1 MIIGTRGSQL
11 ALVQTRKVA
20 ALLKEKGI
28 ETEEQIIKTDGDRFT
43 DRPLY
48 QVSTGVGAFVRE
60 LDDAMIADGI
70 EIAVH
75 SMKDLPTIRPPE
87 LITAAVLPRD
97 SPYDVLLTKK
107 GLTIDEL
114 PKNAIIGTSSMRRRA
129 QLLRYR
135 SDLVIEELRGNIDT
149 RLKKLEDGQYD
160 GIILAEA
167 GLERMGWTDRVRTRL
182 DLDSFIPS
190 PNQGT
195 VAVAAL
201 AGTPAVEAVSL
212 LNDEKSQI
220 ETRIERI
227 VVTDLEGG
235 CTTPIGAYAKFEQNG
250 KKIHVRAEVLS
261 CDGTKSIKI
270 DEKISAE
277 NWEAEAEKLGKY
289 LADSGGKLL
298 AEEAICE
305 IQELKNKNETS
316 N

>member
-1 MIIGTRGSQL
+1 M

-28 ETEEQIIKTDGDRFT
+28 DTEEQIIKTDGDRFT

-60 LDDAMIADGI
+60 LDDAMVADGI

-75 SMKDLPTIRPPE
+75 SMKDLPTVRPTE
-87 LITAAVLPRD
+87 LVTAAVLPRD
-97 SPYDVLLTKK
+97 SPYDVLLTKD

-135 SDLVIEELRGNIDT
+135 GDLEIAELRGNIDT
-149 RLKKLEDGQYD
+149 RLRKLDEGQYD

-167 GLERMGWTDRVRTRL
+167 GLERMGWTDMVRTRL
-182 DLDSFIPS
+182 DIDMFCPS

-195 VAVAAL
+195 IAVVAL
-201 AGTPAVEAVSL
+201 AGTPAVDAVSL

-220 ETRIERI
+220 ETGIERI
-227 VVTDLEGG
+227 VIRDLEGG
-235 CTTPIGAYAKFEQNG
+235 CTTPIGAYAKFDSNG
-250 KKIHVRAEVLS
+250 RKIRVRTEVLS
-261 CDGTKSIKI
+261 CDGMKSIKV
-270 DEKISAE
+270 DEKISAD
-277 NWEAEAEKLGKY
+277 NWVAEAEALGRY
-289 LADSGGKLL
+289 LADSGGKML
-298 AEEAICE
+298 AEEAICY
-305 IQELKNKNETS
+305 IQQLKDQKGKN
-316 N
+316 

>member
-1 MIIGTRGSQL
+1 M
-11 ALVQTRKVA
+11 
-20 ALLKEKGI
+20 
-28 ETEEQIIKTDGDRFT
+28 
-43 DRPLY
+43 
-48 QVSTGVGAFVRE
+48 
-60 LDDAMIADGI
+60 
-70 EIAVH
+70 
-75 SMKDLPTIRPPE
+75 
-87 LITAAVLPRD
+87 ITAAVLPRD

-250 KKIHVRAEVLS
+250 KKIRVRAEVLS

-298 AEEAICE
+298 AEEAICV
-305 IQELKNKNETS
+305 IQELKNKNETT

>member
-97 SPYDVLLTKK
+97 SPYDVLLTKN

-250 KKIHVRAEVLS
+250 KKIRVRAEVLS

>member
-1 MIIGTRGSQL
+1 MIIGTRGSRL

-20 ALLKEKGI
+20 ALLKEKGF

-75 SMKDLPTIRPPE
+75 SMKDLPTVRPPE
-87 LITAAVLPRD
+87 LITAAVLSRD
-97 SPYDVLLTKK
+97 SPYDVLLTKD

-114 PKNAIIGTSSMRRRA
+114 PKNAVIGTSSMRRRA
-129 QLLRYR
+129 QLMRYR
-135 SDLVIEELRGNIDT
+135 SDLEIAELRGNIDT
-149 RLKKLEDGQYD
+149 RLRKLDEGQYD

-167 GLERMGWTDRVRTRL
+167 GLERMGWDDMVRTRL
-182 DLDSFIPS
+182 PIDDFIPS

-201 AGTPAVEAVSL
+201 AGTPAVDAVAL

-235 CTTPIGAYAKFEQNG
+235 CTTPIGAYAKFESGG
-250 KKIHVRAEVLS
+250 KKIRVRAEVLS
-261 CDGTKSIKI
+261 CDGTKSIRV
-270 DEKISAE
+270 DEKISAD
-277 NWEAEAEKLGKY
+277 NWEEEAEKLGKF
-289 LADSGGKLL
+289 LADSGGKML
-298 AEEAICE
+298 AEDAICY
-305 IQELKNKNETS
+305 IQELKNQKEQAE
-316 N
+316 

>member
-1 MIIGTRGSQL
+1 MIIGTRGSRL

-20 ALLKEKGI
+20 ALLKEKGF

-60 LDDAMIADGI
+60 LDDAMIEEGI

-75 SMKDLPTIRPPE
+75 SMKDLPTVRPPE

-97 SPYDVLLTKK
+97 SPYDVLLTKD

-135 SDLVIEELRGNIDT
+135 PDLVIEELRGNIDT

-182 DLDSFIPS
+182 DIEYFIPS

-195 VAVAAL
+195 VAIAAL
-201 AGTPAVEAVSL
+201 AGTPAVEATAL

-220 ETRIERI
+220 ETRVERI

-235 CTTPIGAYAKFEQNG
+235 CTTPIGAYAKFESNG
-250 KKIHVRAEVLS
+250 KKIRVRAEVLS
-261 CDGTKSIKI
+261 CDGTKSIRV

-277 NWEAEAEKLGKY
+277 NWEAEAEELGRQ
-289 LADSGGKLL
+289 LANSGGKLL
-298 AEEAICE
+298 AEEALCVIRD
-305 IQELKNKNETS
+305 LKNQNEKKE
-316 N
+316 

>member
-1 MIIGTRGSQL
+1 MIIGTRGSRL

-28 ETEEQIIKTDGDRFT
+28 DTEERIIKTDGDRFT

-60 LDDAMIADGI
+60 LDDAMVADGI

-75 SMKDLPTIRPPE
+75 SMKDLPTARPPE

-97 SPYDVLLTKK
+97 SPYDVLLTKE

-114 PKNAIIGTSSMRRRA
+114 PKNAVIGTSSMRRRA

-135 SDLVIEELRGNIDT
+135 GDLVVEELRGNIDT
-149 RLKKLEDGQYD
+149 RLLKLENGQYD

-167 GLERMGWTDRVRTRL
+167 GLERMGWTDRVRRRL
-182 DLDSFIPS
+182 DIDMFCPS

-195 VAVAAL
+195 VAVVAL
-201 AGTPAVEAVSL
+201 AGTPAVKAVSL

-220 ETRIERI
+220 ETKIERL
-227 VVTDLEGG
+227 VVRDLEGG
-235 CTTPIGAYAKFEQNG
+235 CTTPIGAYAKFEPDG
-250 KKIHVRAEVLS
+250 KKIRVRAEVLS
-261 CDGTKSIKI
+261 CDGTKSIKV
-270 DEKISAE
+270 DEKISAG
-277 NWEAEAEKLGKY
+277 NWEKEAEMLGKY
-289 LADSGGKLL
+289 LADSGGKML
-298 AEEAICE
+298 AEEAVCH
-305 IQELKNKNETS
+305 IQKLKDEKGKD
-316 N
+316 

>member
-1 MIIGTRGSQL
+1 MIIGTRGSRL

-28 ETEEQIIKTDGDRFT
+28 VTDEQIIKTDGDRFT

-60 LDDAMIADGI
+60 LDDAMIAEGI

-75 SMKDLPTIRPPE
+75 SMKDLPTARPPE

-97 SPYDVLLTKK
+97 SPYDVLMTKD

-114 PKNAIIGTSSMRRRA
+114 PKNAVIGTSSMRRRA

-149 RLKKLEDGQYD
+149 RLKKLEEGQYD

-182 DLDSFIPS
+182 DLDFFTPS

-195 VAVAAL
+195 VAVVAL
-201 AGTPAVEAVSL
+201 AGTPAVEAVAL
-212 LNDEKSQI
+212 LNNEISQI
-220 ETRIERI
+220 ETRIERL

-235 CTTPIGAYAKFEQNG
+235 CTTPIGAYAKFESGG
-250 KKIHVRAEVLS
+250 KKIRVRAEVLS
-261 CDGTKSIKI
+261 CDGTKSIKV

-277 NWEAEAEKLGKY
+277 NWEEEAQKLGRK
-289 LADSGGKLL
+289 LADMGGKML
-298 AEEAICE
+298 AEEAICF
-305 IQELKNKNETS
+305 IRDLKNQKEQQS
-316 N
+316 

>member
-1 MIIGTRGSQL
+1 MIIGTRGSRL

-75 SMKDLPTIRPPE
+75 SMKDLPTIRPAE

-97 SPYDVLLTKK
+97 SPYDVLLTKD

-114 PKNAIIGTSSMRRRA
+114 PKNAIVGTSSMRRRA

-182 DLDSFIPS
+182 DIDSFIPS

-220 ETRIERI
+220 ETKIERI
-227 VVTDLEGG
+227 VVKDLEGG

-250 KKIHVRAEVLS
+250 KKIRVRAEVLS
-261 CDGTKSIKI
+261 CDGTKSIKV
-270 DEKISAE
+270 DEKISSE
-277 NWEAEAEKLGKY
+277 NWEVEAEKLGKD
-289 LADSGGKLL
+289 LAASGGKML
-298 AEEAICE
+298 AEEAICF
-305 IQELKNKNETS
+305 IQELKDQKTQNE
-316 N
+316 

>member
-1 MIIGTRGSQL
+1 MIIGTRGSNL

-20 ALLKEKGI
+20 ELLKEKGFP
-28 ETEEQIIKTDGDRFT
+28 TTEQIIKTDGDRFT

-87 LITAAVLPRD
+87 LVTAAVLERD
-97 SPYDVLLTKK
+97 SPYDVLLTKE

-135 SDLVIEELRGNIDT
+135 PDLQIEELRGNIDT
-149 RLKKLEDGQYD
+149 RLRKLNEGQYD
-160 GIILAEA
+160 GILLAEA
-167 GLERMGWTDRVRTRL
+167 GLERMGWDDIVRVRL
-182 DLDSFIPS
+182 PIDEFCPS

-195 VAVAAL
+195 VAVVAL

-212 LNDEKSQI
+212 LNHLSSQI
-220 ETRIERI
+220 ETQTERL
-227 VVTDLEGG
+227 VVKDLEGG
-235 CTTPIGAYAKFEQNG
+235 CTTPIGSYAKFEPNG
-250 KKIHVRAEVLS
+250 KKIRVRAEVLS
-261 CDGTKSIKI
+261 CDGTKSIKV
-270 DEKISAE
+270 DEKISVE
-277 NWEAEAEKLGKY
+277 NWKAEAEMLGKK
-289 LADSGGKLL
+289 LAESGGKML
-298 AEEAICE
+298 AEEAICY
-305 IQELKNKNETS
+305 IQDLKEKKNK
-316 N
+316 

>member
-250 KKIHVRAEVLS
+250 KKIRVRAEVLS

-298 AEEAICE
+298 AEEAICV

>member
-1 MIIGTRGSQL
+1 MIIGTRGSRL

-20 ALLKEKGI
+20 ALLKEKGV

-48 QVSTGVGAFVRE
+48 QISTGVGAFVRE
-60 LDDAMIADGI
+60 LDDAMIAEGI
-70 EIAVH
+70 ELTVH
-75 SMKDLPTIRPPE
+75 SMKDLPTVRPPE

-97 SPYDVLLTKK
+97 SPYDVLLTKD

-114 PKNAIIGTSSMRRRA
+114 PKNAVIGTSSMRRRA
-129 QLLRYR
+129 QLLRCR
-135 SDLVIEELRGNIDT
+135 PDLMIEDLRGNIDT
-149 RLKKLEDGQYD
+149 RLRKLEEGQYD

-182 DLDSFIPS
+182 DIDAFTPS

-195 VAVAAL
+195 VAVVAL
-201 AGTPAVEAVSL
+201 AGTPAVEAAAL
-212 LNDEKSQI
+212 LNDENSQI
-220 ETRIERI
+220 ETKIERL
-227 VVTDLEGG
+227 VVKELEGG

-250 KKIHVRAEVLS
+250 KNIRVRAEVLS

-277 NWEAEAEKLGKY
+277 NWEEEAEKLGRE

-298 AEEAICE
+298 AEEAICY
-305 IQELKNKNETS
+305 ISELKEKK
-316 N
+316 

>member
-1 MIIGTRGSQL
+1 MIIGTRGSRL
-11 ALVQTRKVA
+11 ALVQTRKIA

-60 LDDAMIADGI
+60 LDDAMIAEGI

-97 SPYDVLLTKK
+97 SPYDVLLTKE

-182 DLDSFIPS
+182 DIDAFIPS

-195 VAVAAL
+195 VAVVAL
-201 AGTPAVEAVSL
+201 AGTPAVDAVSL

-220 ETRIERI
+220 ETKIERI
-227 VVTDLEGG
+227 VVKDLEGG

-250 KKIHVRAEVLS
+250 KKIRIRAEVLS
-261 CDGTKSIKI
+261 CDGTKSIKA

-277 NWEAEAEKLGKY
+277 NWEAEAEKLGKD
-289 LADSGGKLL
+289 LAASGGKML
-298 AEEAICE
+298 AEEAICF
-305 IQELKNKNETS
+305 IQELKDQKTQNE
-316 N
+316 

>member
-114 PKNAIIGTSSMRRRA
+114 PKNSIIGTSSMRRRA

-250 KKIHVRAEVLS
+250 KKIRVRAEVLS